1 LPDGR
6 SLAYIIWRFCER
18 FNITPPGVKN
28 SFDDCDAWTQAK
40 IIAYSQ
46 IRDYEEVLLASN
58 R

>member
-1 LPDGR
+1 
-6 SLAYIIWRFCER
+6 LAYIIWRFCER